1 MTLTTNTT
9 RPSLLLSRLTTT
21 TVTVSLQMI
30 QLYPPIFV
38 NVEFS
43 RSFVTE
49 YPVCATEKNIVV
61 PYPTTDPDL
70 LSGMFFE
77 KNMGNNAK
85 KLGQGKNHRVMIGE
99 EKGIVSNQVT
109 TTNNKANNEGN
120 KEGHGEVGLYHA
132 RDKLLFY
139 QGGMHGSCEDIRRA
153 LVAIMRDPRGRWAAQ
168 KGDRKREEGFLTA
181 RYCPIP
187 VGDSP
192 SSKRMYDVMH
202 VSLSIHTN
210 TSLSVTLLGTYFS
223 GR

>member
-1 MTLTTNTT
+1 
-9 RPSLLLSRLTTT
+9 
-21 TVTVSLQMI
+21 MI

-38 NVEFS
+38 TVEFS

-77 KNMGNNAK
+77 KNVDNSAK
-85 KLGQGKNHRVMIGE
+85 KSGQGKKPANHRVMIGDAN
-99 EKGIVSNQVT
+99 GVVPNQAAT
-109 TTNNKANNEGN
+109 NKANHEFN
-120 KEGHGEVGLYHA
+120 KERHNEIGFRV

-187 VGDSP
+187 IGDSP
-192 SSKRMYDVMH
+192 SSKRMDDVMH
-202 VSLSIHTN
+202 VSMVCHYIT
-210 TSLSVTLLGTYFS
+210 VTHS
-223 GR
+223 

>member
-1 MTLTTNTT
+1 MTIITHLHHHHPITTIVTPFPP
-9 RPSLLLSRLTTT
+9 PSLTITI
-21 TVTVSLQMI
+21 VSLQMI

-43 RSFVTE
+43 RSFVIE

-70 LSGMFFE
+70 LSGIFFE
-77 KNMGNNAK
+77 KNVKNDAK
-85 KLGQGKNHRVMIGE
+85 KLVTGTKSGDVGFRV
-99 EKGIVSNQVT
+99 
-109 TTNNKANNEGN
+109 
-120 KEGHGEVGLYHA
+120 

-153 LVAIMRDPRGRWAAQ
+153 LVSIMRDPRGRWAAQ

-202 VSLSIHTN
+202 VSTVCHDVVVVVVVIIIQL
-210 TSLSVTLLGTYFS
+210 
-223 GR
+223 